1 VNGNVSI
8 SLGGAYRKWGVA
20 VYGAGIQCYRLPAML
35 DDLRPS
41 APGLTARKSFL
52 LALAAA
58 LLLSLAPVVSHSLWT
73 PDEPTGAGIGRAM
86 ADSGDWIVPRLN
98 GQPFLEKPP
107 LYWWT
112 LAGSLRLLGMSD
124 VAARVPSALFA
135 VLTLLAVWVAG
146 VRLGGP
152 REGLLG
158 VCVLATTVLFIQNAT
173 RVTVDPALMFFVG
186 LAHLGFVLWLEARS
200 PGERRGAM
208 ALIALALPLA
218 FLCKGI
224 VAVGLGAG
232 PPVLYLLATRRARA
246 IRELL
251 PLAAVGIPA
260 FALLVVPWALALWRA
275 AGWEGIQ
282 VCLISNTVGRMVHTQ
297 ETHVFGHSEP
307 FWFYLLIA
315 PPMLLPWTLALPAM
329 LRSGRC
335 RLGQPGSEGHRL
347 LLATAGL
354 GLLLL
359 TVPATKREVYLLP
372 LLPAFAV
379 CAAGWLDGAGRPGEA
394 ASRDRRALLAL
405 GIFAAVL
412 PLLLGAAA
420 LWLAWAPH
428 VPKGAG
434 PVRNSVP
441 APLLTGFG
449 TVALILGGALA
460 AGLIRRWRSAPSVRW
475 VIAALIVV
483 TLGLES
489 GAEALIDPVKRSDE
503 LTRAIAASFPG
514 REPVPAYLPPVVS
527 NEAIFGII
535 GFKLGRLTHPLSTAE
550 DVEAWLASH
559 PGAPIL
565 VRMEQFWRLPPD
577 LRRRLRFVYDERGS
591 KAAPF
596 GIAVEM
602 PASDMQNYR

>member
-1 VNGNVSI
+1 MLTQPGKE
-8 SLGGAYRKWGVA
+8 GPG
-20 VYGAGIQCYRLPAML
+20 RLTV
-35 DDLRPS
+35 R
-41 APGLTARKSFL
+41 RSFL

-58 LLLSLAPVVSHSLWT
+58 LLLSLAPVGSHSLWT

-86 ADSGDWIVPRLN
+86 AESGDWIVPRLN
-98 GQPFLEKPP
+98 GKPFLEKPP
-107 LYWWT
+107 LYWWS

-124 VAARVPSALFA
+124 AAARAPSALFS

-146 VRLGGP
+146 TRLGGP

-173 RVTVDPALMFFVG
+173 RVTVDPALMLFVA
-186 LAHLGFVLWLEARS
+186 LAHLGFVLRIEARS
-200 PGERRGAM
+200 PAERRGAV
-208 ALIALALPLA
+208 ALIALAVPLA
-218 FLCKGI
+218 FLCKGT
-224 VAVGLGAG
+224 VAVGLGVV
-232 PPVLYLLATRRARA
+232 PPILYLLATRRARA
-246 IRELL
+246 VRELL
-251 PLAAVGIPA
+251 PLAVVGIPA
-260 FALLVVPWALALWRA
+260 FALLAVPWAMALWRA
-275 AGWEGIQ
+275 VGWEGLR
-282 VCLISNTVGRMVHTQ
+282 VCLVNNTVGRMVQTQ

-329 LRSGRC
+329 LRSGRW
-335 RLGQPGSEGHRL
+335 RAGTPGSEGYRL

-379 CAAGWLDGAGRPGEA
+379 CVAGWLEGVGELGEEE
-394 ASRDRRALLAL
+394 SRNRRALLAL

-412 PLLLGAAA
+412 PLFLGAAA
-420 LWLAWAPH
+420 LWLAWAPRI
-428 VPKGAG
+428 PRGAI

-441 APLLTGFG
+441 AATLTGFG
-449 TVALILGGALA
+449 IAALVLGGALA
-460 AGLIRRWRSAPSVRW
+460 AGLIRRWRLGPSARW
-475 VIAALIVV
+475 VVIALILV
-483 TLGLES
+483 TLGLET
-489 GAEALIDPVKRSDE
+489 GTEALIDPVKRSDD
-503 LTRAIAASFPG
+503 LTAAIAANFPG
-514 REPVPAYLPPVVS
+514 KERVPAYLPPVVS

-535 GFKLGRLTHPLSTAE
+535 GFKLGRLTRALTTPE

-565 VRMEQFWRLPPD
+565 IRMEQFWRLPPG
-577 LRRRLRFVYDERGS
+577 LRQRLRFVYDERGR

-596 GIAVEM
+596 GIAVEA
-602 PASDMQNYR
+602 PASDMQNDR